1 MKRNAAPDI
10 TEFCSAEGLRARLR
24 EMRSYTE
31 SACERRRMSPQVRA
45 AADRATR
52 EVLCARR
59 LFFFRRYPDEMRAYL
74 ELMLRLALA
83 QQPELA
89 ADASGLAAY
98 LAGNYPFEWTRSGLT
113 ATVRHE
119 ARYVLETVGAP
130 DAEEQ
135 EAAFAYARCHARTLR
150 HRHPTDPQSTLSL
163 ARELTA
169 MGYFTDRAADWRKDL
184 GLG

>member
-1 MKRNAAPDI
+1 LKRNVNPDI
-10 TEFCSAEGLRARLR
+10 TEFCSADGLRARLR
-24 EMRSYTE
+24 EMRSYTD
-31 SACERRRMSPQVRA
+31 SVCERRRMSPQMRA
-45 AADRATR
+45 AADRASR
-52 EVLCARR
+52 EVFGARR
-59 LFFFRRYPDEMRAYL
+59 LFFFRRYPEEMRTYL
-74 ELMLRLALA
+74 ELMLRLVLA

-89 ADASGLAAY
+89 QDATGLAAY

-119 ARYVLETVGAP
+119 ARHVLETIGAP
-130 DAEEQ
+130 DAAEQ

-169 MGYFTDRAADWRKDL
+169 MRYFADRAADWRKDL
-184 GLG
+184 GMG